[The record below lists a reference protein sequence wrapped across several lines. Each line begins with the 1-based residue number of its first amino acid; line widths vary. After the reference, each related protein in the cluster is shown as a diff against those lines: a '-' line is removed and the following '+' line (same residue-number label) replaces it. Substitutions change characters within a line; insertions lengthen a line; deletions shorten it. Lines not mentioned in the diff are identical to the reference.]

1 MNVSGHKLG
10 QGQLMGKNNEVYT
23 YVNTIGEGSFGM
35 VVKVKREG
43 KSGQYYAIKT
53 VGKVDDVDDEEYEA
67 LQMTSNI
74 TNVVKAFEL
83 IKTKHHNH
91 ILMELL
97 EGGDLYNYIDV
108 NGPMP
113 RYTAIALFKKLV
125 KTVGELLSVGLYPGD
140 LKTENL
146 YYSKEKKC
154 LIILDLGGMKHIN
167 KKHGIDKKVATTSL
181 SPPEY
186 HLEKRRDK
194 KERHNVGDPHLS
206 WTLGTILWDM
216 VTGQRISFE
225 NLEDLVNFKLQIP
238 KSIIGLENSV
248 THQLLKKLLE
258 VNPAKRLKFS
268 LLHQYLQC

>member
-1 MNVSGHKLG
+1 MWSSCSKTCNSGKSRRG
-10 QGQLMGKNNEVYT
+10 R
-23 YVNTIGEGSFGM
+23 
-35 VVKVKREG
+35 VVEIQPQHNGTACPVLEATKSCNDFLCPVDCKVKERRLIHGEKARPEQKLPRSAHG
-43 KSGQYYAIKT
+43 ALGAPAQSLAAG
-53 VGKVDDVDDEEYEA
+53 EEVLVRA
-67 LQMTSNI
+67 
-74 TNVVKAFEL
+74 
-83 IKTKHHNH
+83 
-91 ILMELL
+91 
-97 EGGDLYNYIDV
+97 GGE
-108 NGPMP
+108 
-113 RYTAIALFKKLV
+113 
-125 KTVGELLSVGLYPGD
+125 ELLSPNPNMEEHPAQL
-140 LKTENL
+140 L
-146 YYSKEKKC
+146 
-154 LIILDLGGMKHIN
+154 MAQ
-167 KKHGIDKKVATTSL
+167 KVATTSL

>member
-1 MNVSGHKLG
+1 MEEHPA
-10 QGQLMGKNNEVYT
+10 QL
-23 YVNTIGEGSFGM
+23 
-35 VVKVKREG
+35 
-43 KSGQYYAIKT
+43 
-53 VGKVDDVDDEEYEA
+53 
-67 LQMTSNI
+67 
-74 TNVVKAFEL
+74 
-83 IKTKHHNH
+83 
-91 ILMELL
+91 LM
-97 EGGDLYNYIDV
+97 
-108 NGPMP
+108 
-113 RYTAIALFKKLV
+113 AQ
-125 KTVGELLSVGLYPGD
+125 
-140 LKTENL
+140 
-146 YYSKEKKC
+146 
-154 LIILDLGGMKHIN
+154 
-167 KKHGIDKKVATTSL
+167 KVATTSL

-186 HLEKRRDK
+186 HLEKKRDK